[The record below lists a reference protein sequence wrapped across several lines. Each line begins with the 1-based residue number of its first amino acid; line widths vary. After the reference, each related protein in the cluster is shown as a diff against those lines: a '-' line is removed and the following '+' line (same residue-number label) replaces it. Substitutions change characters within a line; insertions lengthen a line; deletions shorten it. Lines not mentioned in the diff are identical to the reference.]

1 MKSGEINSLF
11 KNFSKVIKNPKSD
24 LKYKNK
30 FTLLI
35 SVVLSAQC
43 TDVNVNNVT
52 KNIYPKYNKPE
63 HFVKLGRKKIEKLIK
78 SIGLFRNKGK
88 SVYLLSKQ
96 LIEKHNGKVPKNFDD
111 LYALPG
117 VGKKTASVVL
127 NEGFGL
133 PTIAVDTHVFRVS
146 NRTGLAYGKN
156 PDKVQ
161 ENLYKAAKQLIIKAK
176 KFEKKDKLEKA
187 LKLYSKAYDKLLK
200 AYDKDKKN
208 PDILNY
214 LGFTLRKAGNFEE
227 AEKFYLEGLEIKP
240 DHEGINEYLGELYVK
255 TNRVE
260 LAKER
265 LEVLKGCK
273 CEEFEELKELIDK
286 N

>member
-11 KNFSKVIKNPKSD
+11 KNLGRVIKNPKSD

-35 SVVLSAQC
+35 SVVLSDQC

-63 HFVKLGRKKIEKLIK
+63 HFVKLERKKIEKLIK
-78 SIGLFRNKGK
+78 SIGLFRNKAK

-146 NRTGLAYGKN
+146 NRTGLARGKN
-156 PDKVQ
+156 PDEVQ
-161 ENLYKAAKQLIIKAK
+161 QNLYKVVPK
-176 KFEKKDKLEKA
+176 KY
-187 LKLYSKAYDKLLK
+187 LK
-200 AYDKDKKN
+200 
-208 PDILNY
+208 
-214 LGFTLRKAGNFEE
+214 KAGHTILLHGRYTCK
-227 AEKFYLEGLEIKP
+227 ARKPLCKICVIRKYCKFK
-240 DHEGINEYLGELYVK
+240 N
-255 TNRVE
+255 
-260 LAKER
+260 
-265 LEVLKGCK
+265 
-273 CEEFEELKELIDK
+273 KEL

>member
-11 KNFSKVIKNPKSD
+11 KNLSKIIKNPKSS

-30 FTLLI
+30 FTLLV

-78 SIGLFRNKGK
+78 SIGLFRNKSK

-111 LYALPG
+111 LHALPG
-117 VGKKTASVVL
+117 VGRKTANVVL

-133 PTIAVDTHVFRVS
+133 PTIAVDTHIFRVS
-146 NRTGLAYGKN
+146 NRTKLAEGKN
-156 PDKVQ
+156 PDQVEQ
-161 ENLYKAAKQLIIKAK
+161 ALYKVVPNKYLKDAHHLLLLHGRYTCKARTPSCNKCVIIK
-176 KFEKKDKLEKA
+176 F
-187 LKLYSKAYDKLLK
+187 
-200 AYDKDKKN
+200 
-208 PDILNY
+208 
-214 LGFTLRKAGNFEE
+214 
-227 AEKFYLEGLEIKP
+227 
-240 DHEGINEYLGELYVK
+240 
-255 TNRVE
+255 
-260 LAKER
+260 
-265 LEVLKGCK
+265 CK
-273 CEEFEELKELIDK
+273 YNQKELR
-286 N
+286 

>member
-11 KNFSKVIKNPKSD
+11 KNLNRVIKNPKSD
-24 LKYKNK
+24 LKYKSK
-30 FTLLI
+30 FTLLV

-52 KNIYPKYNKPE
+52 KNIYLKYNKPE

-78 SIGLFRNKGK
+78 SIGLFRNKAK
-88 SVYLLSKQ
+88 SIYLLSKK
-96 LIEKHNGKVPKNFDD
+96 LIKKHKGKVPKNFND

-156 PDKVQ
+156 PDEVQ
-161 ENLYKAAKQLIIKAK
+161 ENLYKVVPKKYLKKAGHTLLLHGRYTCKARAPSCKTCKIIKYCK
-176 KFEKKDKLEKA
+176 
-187 LKLYSKAYDKLLK
+187 YD
-200 AYDKDKKN
+200 N
-208 PDILNY
+208 
-214 LGFTLRKAGNFEE
+214 
-227 AEKFYLEGLEIKP
+227 
-240 DHEGINEYLGELYVK
+240 
-255 TNRVE
+255 
-260 LAKER
+260 KEFR
-265 LEVLKGCK
+265 
-273 CEEFEELKELIDK
+273 
-286 N
+286 

>member
-1 MKSGEINSLF
+1 MRSGKINSLF
-11 KNFSKVIKNPKSD
+11 ENLSKVIKNPRSD

-30 FTLLI
+30 FTLLL

-63 HFVKLGRKKIEKLIK
+63 HFVKLGRNKIEKLIK
-78 SIGLFRNKGK
+78 SIGLFRNKAK

-96 LIEKHNGKVPKNFDD
+96 LIEKHNGKVPSNFED

-117 VGKKTASVVL
+117 VGRKTASVVL

-156 PDKVQ
+156 PDEVQ
-161 ENLYKAAKQLIIKAK
+161 KKLYEVVPKKYLKKAGHTILLHGRYTCKARAPSCKTCVIIK
-176 KFEKKDKLEKA
+176 
-187 LKLYSKAYDKLLK
+187 Y
-200 AYDKDKKN
+200 
-208 PDILNY
+208 
-214 LGFTLRKAGNFEE
+214 
-227 AEKFYLEGLEIKP
+227 
-240 DHEGINEYLGELYVK
+240 
-255 TNRVE
+255 
-260 LAKER
+260 
-265 LEVLKGCK
+265 CK
-273 CEEFEELKELIDK
+273 YNNKELR
-286 N
+286 

>member
-11 KNFSKVIKNPKSD
+11 KNLSKVIKNPRSD

-78 SIGLFRNKGK
+78 SIGLFRNKAK

-96 LIEKHNGKVPKNFDD
+96 LIEKHNGKVPNNFED
-111 LYALPG
+111 LYALAG
-117 VGKKTASVVL
+117 VGRKTANVVL

-133 PTIAVDTHVFRVS
+133 PTIAVDTHIFRVS
-146 NRTGLAYGKN
+146 NRIGLAPGKN
-156 PDKVQ
+156 PDQVEQ
-161 ENLYKAAKQLIIKAK
+161 ALYKVVPK
-176 KFEKKDKLEKA
+176 KYLKDSHHLLLLHGRYTCKSRTPSCKKCVIVKYCK
-187 LKLYSKAYDKLLK
+187 YSQ
-200 AYDKDKKN
+200 
-208 PDILNY
+208 
-214 LGFTLRKAGNFEE
+214 
-227 AEKFYLEGLEIKP
+227 
-240 DHEGINEYLGELYVK
+240 
-255 TNRVE
+255 
-260 LAKER
+260 
-265 LEVLKGCK
+265 
-273 CEEFEELKELIDK
+273 KEL
-286 N
+286 

>member
-1 MKSGEINSLF
+1 MKSGEVSSLF
-11 KNFSKVIKNPKSD
+11 KNLSKVIKNPKSD

-30 FTLLI
+30 FTLLV

-52 KNIYPKYNKPE
+52 KKIYPKYNKPE

-78 SIGLFRNKGK
+78 SIGLFRNKAK
-88 SVYLLSKQ
+88 SIYLLSKQ

-127 NEGFGL
+127 NEGFGM

-146 NRTGLAYGKN
+146 NRTGLARGKN
-156 PDKVQ
+156 PDVVQ
-161 ENLYKAAKQLIIKAK
+161 QNLYKVVPK
-176 KFEKKDKLEKA
+176 KY
-187 LKLYSKAYDKLLK
+187 LK
-200 AYDKDKKN
+200 
-208 PDILNY
+208 
-214 LGFTLRKAGNFEE
+214 KAGHLILLHGRHTCK
-227 AEKFYLEGLEIKP
+227 ARKPLCKICVIRKYCKFK
-240 DHEGINEYLGELYVK
+240 N
-255 TNRVE
+255 
-260 LAKER
+260 
-265 LEVLKGCK
+265 
-273 CEEFEELKELIDK
+273 KEL